1 MNATLRSL
9 LAGFCDYVQ
18 AADREQIISTGNL
31 LFDGVAFTVKSREQG
46 QRREMLIY
54 CDFGEAAPEEG
65 DETCRRLLEANLLMY
80 NGSSACVFSLT
91 PDTGRVV
98 LLSHLDMKG
107 LSAGRLAANLGML
120 AACALAW
127 RDGSLDFNN
136 PWRMG
141 LPEAAVLRD
150 RA

>member
-9 LAGFCDYVQ
+9 
-18 AADREQIISTGNL
+18 
-31 LFDGVAFTVKSREQG
+31 
-46 QRREMLIY
+46 
-54 CDFGEAAPEEG
+54 
-65 DETCRRLLEANLLMY
+65 
-80 NGSSACVFSLT
+80 FSLT

-141 LPEAAVLRD
+141 LPKRRSCATGP
-150 RA
+150 RAGRERIMMDGINAGG

>member
-18 AADREQIISTGNL
+18 AADRDQIISTGNL
-31 LFDGVAFTVKSREQG
+31 LFDGVAFTVKSRSRG
-46 QRREMLIY
+46 SGGNADLLRFRR
-54 CDFGEAAPEEG
+54 GGAG
-65 DETCRRLLEANLLMY
+65 RRRRRA
-80 NGSSACVFSLT
+80 GGCSRPICSCTTARRPARFLT

>member
-1 MNATLRSL
+1 
-9 LAGFCDYVQ
+9 
-18 AADREQIISTGNL
+18 
-31 LFDGVAFTVKSREQG
+31 
-46 QRREMLIY
+46 MLIY

-80 NGSSACVFSLT
+80 NGSSACAFSLT